1 MYIKNNY
8 YISLMKHILTNQNDL
23 AKYLNNPA
31 FRVFNVYGAKP
42 KSADY
47 IANKGQWVVEGV
59 YIR

>member
-1 MYIKNNY
+1 
-8 YISLMKHILTNQNDL
+8 MKHILTNRNDL

-42 KSADY
+42 NSADY

-59 YIR
+59 YIK